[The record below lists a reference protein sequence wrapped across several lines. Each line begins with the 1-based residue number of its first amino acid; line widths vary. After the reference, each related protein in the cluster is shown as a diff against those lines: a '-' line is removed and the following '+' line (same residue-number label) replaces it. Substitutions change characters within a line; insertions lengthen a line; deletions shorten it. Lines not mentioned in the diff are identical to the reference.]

1 MQRSAPVC
9 KMQENSSLDNYV
21 ENKAI
26 RAKRQRF
33 LKLTAPWRAIVD
45 DHGTEIYRYQDLR
58 AYVVA

>member
-33 LKLTAPWRAIVD
+33 LKLTAPWRASWWSW
-45 DHGTEIYRYQDLR
+45 HRNLL
-58 AYVVA
+58 